1 MTPIELQYL
10 RDLRRRGQAPELA
23 VFITDDWR
31 FAERMTDEIG
41 SMMIRVRG
49 IADLN
54 YDWSAVAGLWVV
66 IWFARATRQQA
77 HGAAQLIL
85 AEKAQR
91 VWYLAD
97 DRLRVA

>member
-23 VFITDDWR
+23 VFVTDDWR
-31 FAERMTDEIG
+31 FAEKITDEIG
-41 SMMIRVRG
+41 AMMIRVHG
-49 IADLN
+49 ITDLD

-66 IWFARATRQQA
+66 LWFARATEQQS
-77 HGAAQLIL
+77 HGAAQLML
-85 AEKAQR
+85 SAKAQR
-91 VWYLAD
+91 VWYLAA